1 MRNKANIYKINTS
14 GIRMEKEK
22 KYPEDYTEEQREMI
36 KEIVIARLE
45 RLPDNIK
52 ISIG

>member
-1 MRNKANIYKINTS
+1 M
-14 GIRMEKEK
+14 EK
-22 KYPEDYTEEQREMI
+22 KYPEDYTEEQIEQI

-45 RLPDNIK
+45 RLSDNLK